1 MKRVT
6 LNQIPDEILNDVK
19 LKEAM
24 NVLPK
29 NYNFEIPKTIWKIK
43 STNSKRGNFLSK
55 IKNFVIDF
63 GYFYYFYFEVAL
75 QMPEGLLLYACT
87 IADIIQE

>member
-43 STNSKRGNFLSK
+43 STNSKRGLKFLFCLFK
-55 IKNFVIDF
+55 
-63 GYFYYFYFEVAL
+63 FY
-75 QMPEGLLLYACT
+75 
-87 IADIIQE
+87 

>member
-43 STNSKRGNFLSK
+43 STNSKRGKQFVFCLFKLDQQLK
-55 IKNFVIDF
+55 IHFRSDKRGAFWGRDKLKNRKKVVFF
-63 GYFYYFYFEVAL
+63 H
-75 QMPEGLLLYACT
+75 
-87 IADIIQE
+87 